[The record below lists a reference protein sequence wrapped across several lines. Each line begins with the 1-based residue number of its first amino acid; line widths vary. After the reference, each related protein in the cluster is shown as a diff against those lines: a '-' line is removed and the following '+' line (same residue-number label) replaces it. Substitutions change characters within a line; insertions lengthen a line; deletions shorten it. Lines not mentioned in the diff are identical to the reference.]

1 MIEEKVIMMMRENI
15 SVIDCSAETEYLED
29 RKKFEM
35 AKEWT
40 IEDISTDIS
49 RYIDRE
55 FWNVLDKKPK
65 FGLDIDDN

>member
-15 SVIDCSAETEYLED
+15 SVIDCIAETEYFED

-35 AKEWT
+35 AKELT